1 MTQNI
6 PRSAS
11 IILTTLAAMVA
22 AYYLPPVV
30 SILMLFFA
38 GTVLGVALDAIVSA
52 ADRCLPGGRGIGVIA
67 MIAVVTLTVAGI
79 AWVVVPPVIVQG
91 PGLARSLPA
100 AWEMLLQRLET
111 HALLQPLEAQFG
123 DPSQWIEGSGLLGR
137 LSDIISGTFDI
148 LFNAFVIAFI
158 GIYLAIAPELYWRVA
173 LYPLSPQRQAE
184 IRALLTELG
193 RELRYWLMGR
203 AVAMATVGVATG
215 IGLWLLGVGMAF
227 TLALIAGLLSFVPY
241 LGPILAL
248 VPAVLITFAEST
260 YLAGSVVVLYIVIQT
275 MESYVVTP
283 LIHQR
288 VSAIPPALL
297 LTVQLLGGV
306 FGGILGVLL
315 AAPLAVVAAT
325 AFRLLYAQPR
335 PAEAS
340 KAA

>member
-1 MTQNI
+1 MTQNV

-11 IILTTLAAMVA
+11 IILTILAGMVA

-30 SILMLFFA
+30 SLLLLFFA
-38 GTVLGVALDAIVSA
+38 GTVLGVALDSIVSA
-52 ADRCLPGGRGIGVIA
+52 ADRCLPGGRGVGVIA
-67 MIAVVTLTVAGI
+67 MIVVVTLALAGL
-79 AWVVVPPVIVQG
+79 AWLVVPPLIVQG

-123 DPSQWIEGSGLLGR
+123 DPSQWIKDSGLLGR
-137 LSDIISGTFDI
+137 LSDVISGTFDI
-148 LFNAFVIAFI
+148 LFNTFVIAFI
-158 GIYLAIAPELYWRVA
+158 GIYLAIAPELYMRVV
-173 LYPLSPQRQAE
+173 LYPLRPQRQEAM
-184 IRALLTELG
+184 RALLVELG
-193 RELRYWLMGR
+193 RELRYWLIGR

-215 IGLWLLGVGMAF
+215 IGLWLMGISMAF
-227 TLALIAGLLSFVPY
+227 TLALIAGMMSFVPY

-248 VPAVLITFAEST
+248 VPALLIAFTEST
-260 YLAGSVVVLYIVIQT
+260 YLAGSVALLYAFIQT

-297 LTVQLLGGV
+297 LIVQLLGGV
-306 FGGILGVLL
+306 FGGMLGVLL

-325 AFRLLYAQPR
+325 AFRLLYVETHLSDTSE
-335 PAEAS
+335 PA
-340 KAA
+340 